1 MTSGVS
7 ETKQSTYVP
16 ADRPLLGLVMIVKNE
31 AHGIAETLRSF
42 KPAIDCWTVLDTG
55 STDGTQEIVRR
66 ELADLPGALL
76 EEPFVDFSTTRNR
89 ALDLH
94 AGASFKSV
102 FTVMPDSDD
111 RLEGAAA
118 LRDFCAKNAHGSV
131 RSYAL
136 AMRYG
141 NLTFQRP
148 IVHRSVFRPHYV
160 GRVHECLDVIT
171 HIEIPGV
178 LLTQEK
184 PAESYEATLR
194 RWERD
199 RDLLIQDM
207 ATAPGNG
214 RTVFYLAQ
222 TYECL
227 GEQDKAIEL
236 YQRRVLIGGWPEEV
250 FIAKLRRAKLL
261 TDEKERVHAL
271 LEAHAFDPRRAEPL
285 YLLAQHYYDKQVHS
299 LSYLFADRAR
309 KMREPR
315 GALFSE
321 SDVYEWRAADT
332 AGISAFYLARQLG
345 DARLFAEGREAAEQA
360 ARAQP
365 GDERVQQ
372 NRAFYNDGT
381 LAPPPSEDAAPF
393 SAQESPTTPSVGGA
407 VNEVIERRSV

>member
-1 MTSGVS
+1 MHSS
-7 ETKQSTYVP
+7 
-16 ADRPLLGLVMIVKNE
+16 LLGLVMIVKDE

-42 KPAIDCWTVLDTG
+42 KPSIDCWTVLDTG

-66 ELADLPGALL
+66 ELADTPGTLH
-76 EEPFVDFSTTRNR
+76 EEPFVDFATTRNR

-94 AGASFKSV
+94 GVASV

-111 RLEGAAA
+111 RLEGADA
-118 LRDFCAKNAHGSV
+118 LRDFCAKNVHGSA

-148 IVHRSVFRPHYV
+148 IVHRTAFRPRYV
-160 GRVHECLDVIT
+160 GRVHECLNVIT
-171 HIEIPGV
+171 HVEVPGV

-194 RWERD
+194 RWQRD

-207 ATAPGNG
+207 ATDPGNG

-250 FIAKLRRAKLL
+250 FMAKLRRAKLL
-261 TDEKERVHAL
+261 TDEKERVFAL
-271 LEAHAFDPRRAEPL
+271 LDAHAFDPRRAEPL
-285 YLLAQHYYDKQVHS
+285 YLLAQHYYNKQVHS

-309 KMREPR
+309 KMKEPR
-315 GALFSE
+315 GVLFSE
-321 SDVYEWRAADT
+321 SDVYEWHAADT

-345 DARLFAEGREAAEQA
+345 DSRLFAEGREAAEQA
-360 ARAQP
+360 AHAQP

-372 NRAFYNDGT
+372 NRAFYTDES
-381 LAPPPSEDAAPF
+381 LAPASPSAEVDGFPPSFQGQLNAG
-393 SAQESPTTPSVGGA
+393 T
-407 VNEVIERRSV
+407 ERRPA